1 MAQRPRVRSPPRLV
15 LNDNQETIEPFNQ
28 LTPGSAVP
36 PRLSVSFVER
46 LLLRHQNGRTG
57 LR

>member
-1 MAQRPRVRSPPRLV
+1 MAQCPRVPSPRHV

-28 LTPGSAVP
+28 LI
-36 PRLSVSFVER
+36 PRLGLTTAASVSFVER
-46 LLLRHQNGRTG
+46 LLLGHQNGRTG